1 MTWYSPPGAYGS
13 ADPLFLLLIALA
25 VEAYVGDRRLLG
37 RWGQAP
43 RRGLALLVHALERRL
58 DRPGRSRRARAL
70 RGWIAM
76 IFVLLIAVVAG
87 LALTLF
93 RRHYPFGWIVEL
105 LLLIS
110 LLAQRST
117 WVRGS
122 AVLQALESGSLE
134 LARAALPRLTARTY
148 ATLDLA
154 RLDRRAVLLAALGGI
169 AGRASG
175 DLVAPTVWYVL
186 LGLPGLFVQQALRIA
201 ASASQAS
208 AAADPAD
215 EDERAYG
222 RAALVCDR
230 VVGYLPDRL
239 AALVIA
245 AAALFVPEG
254 QPRLA
259 LTNLARARFWAQAA
273 LGGALGLRLNR
284 KEDIAPPL
292 LRRALFLF
300 AVACLINAGLVA
312 GVALLR
318 LAL

>member
-25 VEAYVGDRRLLG
+25 VEAYVGDRRVLG

-43 RRGLALLVHALERRL
+43 RRGLAALLRALEQRL
-58 DRPGRSRRARAL
+58 DRPERSRRARLL
-70 RGWIAM
+70 RGWTAM
-76 IFVLLIAVVAG
+76 LFVLLLAVVAG

-93 RRHYPFGWIVEL
+93 RRHYPFGWVVEL
-105 LLLIS
+105 LLLVT

-117 WVRGS
+117 WVRGQ

-134 LARAALPRLTARTY
+134 LARAALPPLTARTY

-154 RLDRRAVLLAALGGI
+154 RLDRRGILLAALGGI
-169 AGRASG
+169 AGRAAG
-175 DLVAPTVWYVL
+175 GLVAPTFWYVAF
-186 LGLPGLFVQQALRIA
+186 GLPGLFLQQALHIA
-201 ASASQAS
+201 AAGH
-208 AAADPAD
+208 AATAAPAD
-215 EDERAYG
+215 EEAGAYG
-222 RAALVCDR
+222 RAAVACNR
-230 VVGYLPDRL
+230 VVAYLPDRL
-239 AALVIA
+239 AGLIII
-245 AAALFVPEG
+245 AAALFVPQS

-259 LTNLARARFWAQAA
+259 LANLRRSRFWAQAA

-284 KEDIAPPL
+284 VEEIGTAL

-300 AVACLINAGLVA
+300 AVVCLINAGLVA
-312 GVALLR
+312 GIALLR